1 MVIQLAFVF
10 CLKHCFCSGAHPGQ
24 KQSSISSLLTCG
36 VGTLGSWR
44 QDVCWPREGL
54 GNWLQDPSANIRNL
68 TNHLLEYMLLVVQ
81 DHTESMKSCCQQHQ
95 DASMPYR
102 ANCGKHFGLTRRM
115 IKTMGLSWFPKS
127 TGESNTF
134 RMKLYS
140 TSWGCSIYE
149 THPYVLAP
157 VCGMGLGLL
166 LHQLPLPCACHD
178 SIEDCSWNH
187 GLQTPETKLK
197 FQTHAT
203 CKRNISNIYIYEL
216 QYGLSSYIVLYYGR
230 LVDVTRVT
238 CFVKLERSREYSL
251 QVPVWQGFK
260 VISEPMSLAAQSC
273 AAASEHID
281 CGSPELV
288 QKH

>member
-1 MVIQLAFVF
+1 MVPIPARSNPRSARCSHAVSAPWDHGVRMFVGRGRGGEIGF
-10 CLKHCFCSGAHPGQ
+10 K
-24 KQSSISSLLTCG
+24 T
-36 VGTLGSWR
+36 
-44 QDVCWPREGL
+44 
-54 GNWLQDPSANIRNL
+54 PSANIRNL
-68 TNHLLEYMLLVVQ
+68 TNHLLEYVLLVVQ
-81 DHTESMKSCCQQHQ
+81 DHTQSMKSCCQQHQ

-166 LHQLPLPCACHD
+166 LHQLPLPCAFHD

-203 CKRNISNIYIYEL
+203 CKRNISNIYIYMN
-216 QYGLSSYIVLYYGR
+216 YNMDYHRISYYIM
-230 LVDVTRVT
+230 VD
-238 CFVKLERSREYSL
+238 
-251 QVPVWQGFK
+251 W
-260 VISEPMSLAAQSC
+260 
-273 AAASEHID
+273 
-281 CGSPELV
+281 
-288 QKH
+288 